1 MKIRFFS
8 TSQPE
13 ARKNNLRIS
22 LITHDLDPAYTLPTP
37 QNSLCTRS
45 YGLIAKRRSKR
56 HDA

>member
-13 ARKNNLRIS
+13 VRKNGRRIS
-22 LITHDLDPAYTLPTP
+22 LITHDLGSAYTLPTP
-37 QNSLCTRS
+37 QNSLCTRP
-45 YGLIAKRRSKR
+45 YGFTAERRSKH